1 LLSSNGSGSVGV
13 LALLAL
19 LIGFSILRWYIRR
32 NDQDLA
38 IWGFKFLS

>member
-1 LLSSNGSGSVGV
+1 LLSSNCSGSVAV

-19 LIGFSILRWYIRR
+19 LIDFSILRWYIRK

-38 IWGFKFLS
+38 I